1 MTELERYIKVIR
13 DYMGNINTMLDNIMR
28 LAHRAEADGVE
39 IADIPET
46 TGKGVLKSLGDD
58 ETDMSP
64 HIPPKE
70 TPKVYLWGA
79 FTRDVPLIIPDGT
92 EFKFRVTSDEE
103 GVTPFPE
110 ESTVRKMLKNPSMG
124 CIEVEDDLTKF
135 TTNIEVVK
143 FTSSASLVELL
154 EKLFAK
160 LGYETI
166 VIYDWRLEE

>member
-1 MTELERYIKVIR
+1 MTELERYVKVIR
-13 DYMGNINTMLDNIMR
+13 DYMGNINTMLDNILR
-28 LAHRAEADGVE
+28 LAHRAEVDGVD

-58 ETDMSP
+58 ETDMTP
-64 HIPPKE
+64 FIPPKE

-79 FTRDVPLIIPDGT
+79 FTRDVPLTIPDGT

-110 ESTVRKMLKNPSMG
+110 ESTVRKMLKNPSVG

-135 TTNIEVVK
+135 TTNIDVIK
-143 FTSSASLVELL
+143 FTSSEPLVELL

>member
-28 LAHRAEADGVE
+28 LAHRAEADGVD

-110 ESTVRKMLKNPSMG
+110 ESTVRKMLKNPSVG

-143 FTSSASLVELL
+143 FTSSVSLIELL